1 MSFRL
6 PRGRLTIRARL
17 TLSYAGLA
25 TGSGAVLIAVVYVFL
40 RYVPSYRVID
50 IAPALHP
57 RDSHLTE
64 PSDSIGVTSEASDFL
79 NNFLVAS
86 FLALAVLALLGAVV
100 GWVIA
105 GRIIRPLAAINV
117 AATRAATGAL
127 DHRVALGGPR
137 DEIRDLSETF
147 DRMLSSLER
156 SFAAHRRFAA
166 NASHELRTPLATTQ
180 TMIDVAL
187 DDPDAATGEL
197 RALAER
203 VREVNR
209 ASIQTVDALLDL
221 ADAETGSVAR
231 ERVDLAEIAR
241 DAVHE
246 LGEEAADAGIELAGP
261 VGLATVD
268 GDQVLL
274 RHAVSN
280 LVRNAV
286 RHNRPGGR
294 AGIRL
299 SMSDEGAR
307 VTVTNDGP
315 YVSRD
320 AVDTLVEPFTR
331 GAGRALTRGS
341 GHGLGLAIVVAV
353 ASAHDGALT
362 LDPNP
367 DGGLTAHLDLPR
379 GLAPSSQRRIS
390 TSVRVASTRQTPAP
404 T

>member
-1 MSFRL
+1 MTFRL

-17 TLSYAGLA
+17 TLSYAGLT
-25 TGSGAVLIAVVYVFL
+25 TGSGAVLIAIVYVFL

-50 IAPALHP
+50 VAPALHP
-57 RDSHLTE
+57 PDPQASKPTGG
-64 PSDSIGVTSEASDFL
+64 IGIVKASDFL
-79 NNFLVAS
+79 NNFLIAS
-86 FLALAVLALLGAVV
+86 FLALALMALLGAVV

-127 DHRVALGGPR
+127 DHRVGLEGPR

-187 DDPDAATGEL
+187 DDPDAARGEL

-209 ASIQTVDALLDL
+209 ASIQTVEALLDL
-221 ADAETGSVAR
+221 ADAETGSVKR
-231 ERVDLAEIAR
+231 ERADLAEIVR
-241 DAVHE
+241 EVVSE
-246 LGEEAADAGIELAGP
+246 LGDEAAAAA
-261 VGLATVD
+261 VGLAAPGGAATVV
-268 GDQVLL
+268 GDHVLL
-274 RHAVSN
+274 RQAVSN

-294 AGIRL
+294 AEVRL
-299 SMSDEGAR
+299 SVTDEEAR
-307 VTVTNDGP
+307 LTVTNTGP
-315 YVSRD
+315 HVSRED
-320 AVDTLVEPFTR
+320 LDTLVEPFVR
-331 GAGRALTRGS
+331 GAGRTLTRGS

-353 ASAHDGALT
+353 AAAHDGSLT

-367 DGGLTAHLDLPR
+367 GGGLTAHLDLPR
-379 GLAPSSQRRIS
+379 GLAPRPQRRIS